1 MIDLKSP
8 DALNQ
13 FLSSMGEKAINFGIR
28 VVVTILIFLIG
39 RWVIHIISRWIK
51 RLMTARNVDMGV
63 ISFVSSGATIVMYI
77 MLAVG
82 MLSSLGFEVVSFAA
96 LLASMGVAIGM
107 ALSNDL
113 KNLAGGLVLLI
124 TRPIRVGDVIEAQ
137 GQLGTVDEIRIF
149 HTILITP
156 DNRKTFVPNGLISS
170 GAIINYSMTDTRRID
185 RTVSIRY
192 GADFERA
199 RLVIEEVIRGDKRI
213 LTDTPPLINIE
224 TLNNS
229 SVDILVRFWVASP
242 DYWDVMRDFNRD
254 IYEEFNRQDISFPF
268 PTITLVKE

>member
-13 FLSSMGEKAINFGIR
+13 LLSSMGEKAINFGIR

-63 ISFVSSGATIVMYI
+63 VSFVSSGATIVMYI

-229 SVDILVRFWVASP
+229 SVDILVRFWVTSP

>member
-13 FLSSMGEKAINFGIR
+13 LLSSMGEKAINFGIR

-229 SVDILVRFWVASP
+229 SVDILVRFWVTSP